1 MNCKTLNFLGA
12 FLLFVTLGTGVQ
24 AQIFSSDANGRRITR
39 FCPVNPSDSQ
49 RKAMEADFDFRKSA
63 LGRRGRNTGTT
74 VSVVFHE
81 VNKGSSYADGNLSSR
96 DINSQIAVLDAAFPG
111 FDFVLAGTTETNNA
125 RWFDGCYTTSI
136 ELEMKQALRQGDA
149 STLNVYSCN
158 PSNGILGY
166 ATFPSSYQSSPSRD
180 GVVLLYSSLPGGSAE
195 PYNEGDTG
203 THEVGHWLGLYHTF
217 QGGCSKFGDY
227 IADTPAERSPA
238 FGCPIGRDSCTGKR
252 SPGLDPIFN
261 FMDYTDDECMFE
273 FTADQNERMDQQFAA
288 YRAGQ

>member
-1 MNCKTLNFLGA
+1 MNAKPLNYLGA
-12 FLLFVTLGTGVQ
+12 LLLFVTLGTNAQ
-24 AQIFSSDANGRRITR
+24 AQVFNANANSHRITR

-49 RKAMEADFDFRKSA
+49 RKAMEADFEFRRSA
-63 LGRRGRNTGTT
+63 FGRRGRDSGAT

-81 VNKGSSYADGNLSSR
+81 INKGSSYAQGNLSSQ

-111 FDFVLAGTTETNNA
+111 FNFALAGITETTNA

-149 STLNVYSCN
+149 STLNIYSCN

-180 GVVLLYSSLPGGSAE
+180 GVVLLYSSLPGGTAA

-217 QGGCSKFGDY
+217 QGGCSKSGDY
-227 IADTPAERSPA
+227 IGDTPAERSPA
-238 FGCPIGRDSCTGKR
+238 YGCPVGRDSCAGRKT
-252 SPGLDPIFN
+252 PGLDPIFN

-273 FTADQNERMDQQFAA
+273 FTADQDSRMAA
-288 YRAGQ
+288 QWATFRQ